1 MCNCNTFN
9 ASSAMSKKWLAAIL
23 VSVLSSGFAHAL
35 PEAMRQPKMNQTTN
49 TLDLAQNY
57 QDDLSIQIQ
66 RLEARKAAL
75 ERQRMSGGESFTTS
89 TGSQFAVPSFN
100 SPVDQE
106 LTEVNNMLFQLKA
119 QQQNGR

>member
-1 MCNCNTFN
+1 
-9 ASSAMSKKWLAAIL
+9 
-23 VSVLSSGFAHAL
+23 
-35 PEAMRQPKMNQTTN
+35 MNQTTN
-49 TLDLAQNY
+49 TLNLAQNY

-66 RLEARKAAL
+66 RLEMRKAAL
-75 ERQRMSGGESFTTS
+75 ERQRMSSGESFTTS
-89 TGSQFAVPSFN
+89 TGSQFAVPLFN